1 MGRWL
6 HRLRMRHEAT
16 ASFKSMQPV
25 DSGMP
30 TTSFELSLLA
40 TRYRS
45 NPLNDFF
52 KELNKRISMLHP
64 DVLAL
69 LYHFGACAT
78 GPLLELGPYVGGSTI
93 SMARGV
99 ADAGGST
106 RITSVEM
113 GGRYD
118 HPTYATTDIVQSLRA
133 NLKGYG
139 VDERVNL
146 IVGHSR
152 EKATLDRV
160 AAVVEQEGPFACLL
174 IDADGQIEEDI
185 ALYGRFLAARCCLV
199 VDDYYAPGALDKE
212 VTTRNQLATLEQQH
226 VVESFGVHGWGT
238 WFGRF
243 V

>member
-1 MGRWL
+1 M
-6 HRLRMRHEAT
+6 HPFNT
-16 ASFKSMQPV
+16 
-25 DSGMP
+25 GMP

-45 NPLNDFF
+45 DPLHKFF
-52 KELNKRISMLHP
+52 SELNKRISMLHP

-69 LYHFGACAT
+69 LYHFGACAS

-99 ADAGGST
+99 ADAGGSV

-118 HPTYATTDIVQSLRA
+118 HPTYATTDIVESLRA
-133 NLKGYG
+133 NLKTYG
-139 VDERVNL
+139 VDGRVNL

-152 EKATLDRV
+152 EKPALDSVAT
-160 AAVVEQEGPFACLL
+160 VVEQEGPFTCLL
-174 IDADGQIEEDI
+174 IDADGQVEEDV
-185 ALYGRFLAARCCLV
+185 ALYRRFLAARCYLV
-199 VDDYYAPGALDKE
+199 VDDYYAPGAPEKE
-212 VTTRNQLATLEQQH
+212 ATTRNQLAALEQRH

-243 V
+243 T

>member
-1 MGRWL
+1 
-6 HRLRMRHEAT
+6 
-16 ASFKSMQPV
+16 MQPFNN
-25 DSGMP
+25 GMP

-45 NPLNDFF
+45 DPLHKFF
-52 KELNKRISMLHP
+52 SELNKRISMLHP

-69 LYHFGACAT
+69 LYHFGACAN

-99 ADAGGST
+99 ADGGGSA

-118 HPTYATTDIVQSLRA
+118 HPTYATADIVESLRA
-133 NLKGYG
+133 NLKAYG
-139 VDERVNL
+139 VDGRVSL

-152 EKATLDRV
+152 EKPALDSV
-160 AAVVEQEGPFACLL
+160 AAVVEQEGPFSCLV
-174 IDADGQIEEDI
+174 IDADGQVEEDF
-185 ALYGRFLAARCCLV
+185 ALYRRFVAPRCYLV
-199 VDDYYAPGALDKE
+199 IDDYYAPGAPEKE
-212 VTTRNQLATLEQQH
+212 ATTRNQLAALEQQH

-243 V
+243 I